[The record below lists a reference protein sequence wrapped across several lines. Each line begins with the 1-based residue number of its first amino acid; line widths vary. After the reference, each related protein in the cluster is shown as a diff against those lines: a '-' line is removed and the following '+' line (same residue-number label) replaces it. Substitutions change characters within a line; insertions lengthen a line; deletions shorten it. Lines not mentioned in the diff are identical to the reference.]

1 MRVSIVGTGYVG
13 LVTGACLAAKGHH
26 VICVDVDQA
35 KVALINRA
43 QSPIYEP
50 GLDELLRAHV
60 GRSLFASTDLPAAV
74 QETEITLVAVGTPFD
89 GREIDLTYIRSAVRQ
104 IGEALRHKDDYH
116 TVVIKSTVV
125 PGTTD
130 GVVLPLLEQTS
141 GRRAGP
147 DFGVGMNPEFLS
159 EGEAVRDTL
168 EPDRIILGGI
178 DERSI
183 EAQRRLFAVFGD
195 VPMIPT
201 NPRTAEMIK
210 YASNGLQAALISFSN
225 EIGNLC
231 AALGDVDVVDVMRG
245 VHLSRYLTTRLPDGT
260 AFSAPI
266 TSFLFAGCGFGGSC
280 FPKDVRALIAHG
292 ERAGAPMAML
302 NAVMQI
308 NDRQPLRLI
317 ELVRKHHPDLR
328 DLPVAVL
335 GLAFKPGTDDMRE
348 SPAIPVIESL
358 LAQGAQVRAYDPQ
371 AAEPARQ
378 IFAGRPLAI
387 VDSLE
392 EALAGARVVVLVTR
406 WDEFRRVPELIRGCD
421 PAPLLVDGRRLI
433 PRESVARYEGIGWS
447 KR

>member
-26 VICVDVDQA
+26 VICVDVDEA

-50 GLDELLRAHV
+50 GLDALLRAHV
-60 GRSLFASTDLPAAV
+60 GRSLFASTDLHAAV
-74 QETEITLVAVGTPFD
+74 QESEITLVAVGTPFD

-104 IGEALRHKDDYH
+104 IGEALRAKDGYH

-130 GVVLPLLEQTS
+130 SVVLPILEEAS

-183 EAQRRLFAVFGD
+183 ETQRRLFAVFGD
-195 VPMIPT
+195 VPMVPT

-225 EIGNLC
+225 EIANLC
-231 AALGDVDVVDVMRG
+231 AALGEVDVVEVMHG
-245 VHLSRYLTTRLPDGT
+245 LHLSRYLTTALPDGT
-260 AFSAPI
+260 PRTAPI

-292 ERAGAPMAML
+292 ERAGVPMAML
-302 NAVMQI
+302 KAVMQI
-308 NDRQPLRLI
+308 NDQQPLRLI
-317 ELVRKHHPDLR
+317 ALVRKHYPDLR
-328 DLPVAVL
+328 DLPVVVL
-335 GLAFKPGTDDMRE
+335 GLAFKPGTDDLRE
-348 SPAIPVIESL
+348 SPAIPVIEHL

-371 AAEPARQ
+371 AAEPARTF
-378 IFAGRPLAI
+378 FAGRPLAI
-387 VDSLE
+387 VESLE
-392 EALAGARVVVLVTR
+392 AALAGARVVVLVTR
-406 WDEFRRVPELIRGCD
+406 WDEFRRVPDLIRAVD

-433 PRESVARYEGIGWS
+433 PRERVARYEGIGWS
-447 KR
+447 E